1 MSEQP
6 SLENMLREIE
16 AIAAQLEQ
24 NTLSLEDS
32 IALYQRGA
40 QLVEQSRAVL
50 DQAAVRL
57 REIRGE

>member
-24 NTLSLEDS
+24 NNLSLEES
-32 IALYQRGA
+32 LALYQRGA
-40 QLVEQSRAVL
+40 TLVEQSRAVL
-50 DQAAVRL
+50 DQAAIRL

>member
-6 SLENMLREIE
+6 SLESMLRDIE

-24 NTLSLEDS
+24 NNLSLEES
-32 IALYQRGA
+32 LALYQRGA
-40 QLVEQSRAVL
+40 MLVEQSRVL
-50 DQAAVRL
+50 LDHAALRL

>member
-24 NTLSLEDS
+24 NPLSLEES
-32 IALYQRGA
+32 LALYQRGA
-40 QLVEQSRAVL
+40 ALVEQSRAVL
-50 DQAAVRL
+50 DHAAIRL